1 MGLRH
6 CEERQRR
13 SNPYLC
19 LRHDGLLRFARNDGG
34 ARPAP
39 AKVSAITIIY
49 SPKPAE
55 NPPVARP
62 TTTKSTRSIDLASL
76 FSSPADAPP
85 AITILGRRFHV
96 QTYCT
101 SVRRRVQ
108 RTGFHRH
115 HHRARQRG
123 RKDRDGRRR
132 GDVPLQ
138 EYRPERRQ

>member
-1 MGLRH
+1 MGPMPANVRRRNS
-6 CEERQRR
+6 CARR
-13 SNPYLC
+13 SPK
-19 LRHDGLLRFARNDGG
+19 
-34 ARPAP
+34 
-39 AKVSAITIIY
+39 KVSTITIIY

-55 NPPVARP
+55 KPPVARP

-76 FSSPADAPP
+76 FSVPAEAPP
-85 AITILGRRFHV
+85 AIAILGRRFHV

-123 RKDRDGRRR
+123 GKDRDDRRR

-138 EYRPERRQ
+138 EYRPERRQLEGSHHAGCRV